1 MDIYIISCKYGPHEV
16 HVLVIKMNDDFHAIE
31 AIKTTIEF
39 LCNIEV
45 VMGLTTCIMPKLV
58 VVHEFI
64 KFIQSHDTFV
74 CDFARVVKKCCAYM
88 YTLYCNLKKKYND
101 EQFMGFIYLVDCGND
116 GLSY

>member
-1 MDIYIISCKYGPHEV
+1 MVLMKYMY
-16 HVLVIKMNDDFHAIE
+16 LVIKMNDDLHAIE
-31 AIKTTIEF
+31 AIRTTIEF

-45 VMGLTTCIMPKLV
+45 VMGFTTCIMPKLV

-64 KFIQSHDTFV
+64 KFTQSHDTFA
-74 CDFARVVKKCCAYM
+74 CDFAGVVKKCCANM

-101 EQFMGFIYLVDCGND
+101 EQFMGFIYLVDCSND